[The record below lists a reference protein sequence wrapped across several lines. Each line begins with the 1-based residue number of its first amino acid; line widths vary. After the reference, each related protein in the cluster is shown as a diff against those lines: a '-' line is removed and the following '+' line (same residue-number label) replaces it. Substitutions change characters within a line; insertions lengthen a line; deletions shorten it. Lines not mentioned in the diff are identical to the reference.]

1 MLYYFCFVI
10 RMKDIKVEENFIKV
24 NRNKSNNLKNVY
36 SFIIMNI
43 TIF

>member
-1 MLYYFCFVI
+1 
-10 RMKDIKVEENFIKV
+10 MKDIKVEENFIKV